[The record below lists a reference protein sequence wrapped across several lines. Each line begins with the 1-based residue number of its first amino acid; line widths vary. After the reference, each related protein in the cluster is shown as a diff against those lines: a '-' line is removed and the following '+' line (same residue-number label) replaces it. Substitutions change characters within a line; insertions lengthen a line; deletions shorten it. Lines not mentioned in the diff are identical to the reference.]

1 MNKKIPRLN
10 KPYTYTKMLR
20 KYLQKIIVLV
30 LIALPLITLANHVVI
45 TNNATNITTNS
56 ATLNGTV
63 TSNSGISSAKFRYAT
78 SLPIGGSFLGCISM
92 PLAQGYVEVNAT
104 IGPAG
109 YGGVRDLSAN
119 ISQLQPGTTY
129 YFCAL
134 ATSHNATQFGTIFSF
149 TTLLTNPSGGGSGS
163 GGTQGTGINMI
174 PATAVGEVSTINPA
188 SEVTDTEATFHGSV
202 SGIEGGTAYGYFRY
216 SAQKTPPVFCND
228 IFGSNMKSV
237 TAGETGANRPSGI
250 VTNGSFDAKVTN
262 LVPNTVY
269 YYCAVVSNGA
279 KSSTIIKYGQ
289 VKSVRTFPCQTCEQ
303 TQINTLPTVVLNGSS
318 VNLYGSYGSTKAL
331 NTYFEYKS
339 SEIAGDWKKTP
350 EESHT
355 RNSYGRMIAFVQ
367 GLRPDTHY
375 FVRAVGRTSEPTE
388 TFYGQTLQFKT
399 NTADGFGDGEGWIYD
414 GPETTIIGNGGPLD
428 PTQNCGQP
436 SGPDAPLVNCDDN
449 NNNGCPAGTTGTPP
463 NCVGNPPPL
472 PCSEGWSGIPPN
484 CVQNPTECPVGYAG
498 VFPDCDIILID
509 ICLYG
514 GTYPNCSDTGNTCT
528 FGGTYPDCN
537 NPPGTCP
544 FGGTYPN
551 CNGGNGNGG
560 NSGGGGNGGTDI
572 DGDGISNNNDTDIDG
587 DGVGNTGDNDTDGD
601 GIGNGF
607 DSDDDNDGIF
617 DSSDQ
622 TPLGNGSNFNDL
634 DGDGLSNNVDTDD
647 DGDGIPDLSDTTPF
661 GTSFNLGDLDGD
673 GIAND
678 IDTDM
683 DGDGIPDNSDTD
695 DDNDGIPDNIDQSP
709 RGRNSRNNN
718 QGGILGIGDETTPP
732 QDAIVRYHEG
742 VETVLIRQIMR
753 NTTLAKKYG
762 YRDGEDLEKFSW
774 YLAHFLGKSYGYVA
788 KNKKEVRVRFADVA
802 AYELRE
808 VGNTTTVYE
817 SYDNAGNGKFKITG
831 VRKLNSLFKMI
842 FKYEYY
848 FLKRR

>member
-1 MNKKIPRLN
+1 MIKKILKNILISALILLPVLAFAATVETLPATHISYNSAKMWANIHGGFIGASSFNPRFR
-10 KPYTYTKMLR
+10 YS
-20 KYLQKIIVLV
+20 
-30 LIALPLITLANHVVI
+30 
-45 TNNATNITTNS
+45 TNS
-56 ATLNGTV
+56 SSNCQSMPNYTEIPAEAISPAFFNIIASGLISGTTYYYCAVISYQNDPIIYGNILSFKTLGTAPNSGGPTGSGGSSVGSVEGAHTGPATGVTDIEATLNGSAEGVVGTV
-63 TSNSGISSAKFRYAT
+63 F
-78 SLPIGGSFLGCISM
+78 
-92 PLAQGYVEVNAT
+92 
-104 IGPAG
+104 
-109 YGGVRDLSAN
+109 
-119 ISQLQPGTTY
+119 
-129 YFCAL
+129 
-134 ATSHNATQFGTIFSF
+134 
-149 TTLLTNPSGGGSGS
+149 
-163 GGTQGTGINMI
+163 
-174 PATAVGEVSTINPA
+174 
-188 SEVTDTEATFHGSV
+188 
-202 SGIEGGTAYGYFRY
+202 GYFRY
-216 SAQKTPPVFCND
+216 STATVPPIFCNE
-228 IFGSNMKSV
+228 IYGSNMRSA
-237 TAGETGANRPSGI
+237 TAQKPNLSGQIGNGAFS
-250 VTNGSFDAKVTN
+250 AKITN
-262 LVPNTVY
+262 LEQGTTY
-269 YYCAVVSNGA
+269 YYCALASNKALNSEGSLNRLNPTDIEG
-279 KSSTIIKYGQ
+279 KE
-289 VKSVRTFPCQTCEQ
+289 VRSFRTLPCQTCPH
-303 TQINTLPTVVLNGSS
+303 TTINTVQALVQGATTANLRGQFGSS
-318 VNLYGSYGSTKAL
+318 KGLS
-331 NTYFEYKS
+331 TYFEYKS
-339 SEIAGDWKKTP
+339 NDLQGDWKKTT
-350 EESHT
+350 EENHAANT
-355 RNSYGRMIAFVQ
+355 YGAMNKQVT
-367 GLRPDTHY
+367 GLRANTDY
-375 FVRAVGRTSEPTE
+375 VFRAVGQTSEPTE
-388 TFYGQTLQFKT
+388 TFYGQTLHFRTQ
-399 NTADGFGDGEGWIYD
+399 TADGFGDGEGWVYD
-414 GPETTIIGNGGPLD
+414 GPETTIVGNGGPLD
-428 PTQNCGQP
+428 PTQTCGQP

-449 NNNGCPAGTTGTPP
+449 NNNGCPSGTTGTPP

-472 PCSEGWSGIPPN
+472 PCSEGWSGIPPY
-484 CVQNPTECPVGYAG
+484 CVQNPTNCPVGYAG
-498 VFPDCDIILID
+498 TFPDCDIILID
-509 ICLYG
+509 VCLYG
-514 GTYPNCSDTGNTCT
+514 GTYPECNDTGNTCT

-572 DGDGISNNNDTDIDG
+572 DGDGINNNNDNDIDG
-587 DGVGNTGDNDTDGD
+587 DGVNNVVDIDSDGD

-617 DSSDQ
+617 DSSDT
-622 TPLGNGSNFNDL
+622 TPLGNGSSQNDL
-634 DGDGLSNNVDTDD
+634 DGDGLNNSIDTDD
-647 DGDGIPDLSDTTPF
+647 DGDGIPDLSDRTPF

-709 RGRNSRNNN
+709 RGRNNRNNN

-788 KNKKEVRVRFADVA
+788 KNKKEIRVRFADVA
-802 AYELRE
+802 AYELKE

-817 SYDNAGNGKFKITG
+817 SYDNAGNGKFHITG